1 MVTSTVIFEIK
12 SEIRDWSDQDILINA
27 NEKNISISIKKTE
40 CKLLIKGNDE
50 KDNLDYIYLIWE
62 LLAWQDG
69 YFYKPLNYCV
79 NNIEKDPN
87 CLLKLKY
94 FSSDSQWIDDSILLC
109 RNKRQINDTIIEN
122 YKSIRFLD
130 RIDSLTN
137 ASMFSSFFYLISE
150 SYNGIM
156 LEHRLALLMHICDGF
171 AINCC
176 DGAKNNCSA
185 NIRKILDR
193 LNLKKIKYG
202 AMLLGVPSSKFFDAL
217 GDARNELTH
226 YVYKKGSIGSFISN
240 SDTNTDNM
248 VYLYVFYILTLAL
261 RIAVLEKIGITVEE
275 EIKNYAMNEYL
286 DWIKL
291 EKNLDEAC
299 VNPRNVLRQ
308 TIKNFN
314 KQMGNHK

>member
-12 SEIRDWSDQDILINA
+12 SEIRDWSDQDILINT

-50 KDNLDYIYLIWE
+50 KNNLDYIYLIWE

-94 FSSDSQWIDDSILLC
+94 FTSDSQWIDGSILLC
-109 RNKRQINDTIIEN
+109 RNKRQINEAIIDN
-122 YKSIRFLD
+122 YKRIRFSD
-130 RIDSLTN
+130 RIDSLMN

-176 DGAKNNCSA
+176 DGAKNKCGA
-185 NIRKILDR
+185 NIRKILDC
-193 LNLKKIKYG
+193 LNSKKIKYG
-202 AMLLGVPSSKFFDAL
+202 ARLLGVPSSKFFDAL

-240 SDTNTDNM
+240 PDTNTDNM

-314 KQMGNHK
+314 KQIGNHK